1 MKQSFIVICAV
12 LGAAAVLTGCD
23 TGEGDVEES
32 VTTAQQEL
40 HSEKVSVEELM
51 ARANRMFKPIPE
63 SVTDVDDQ
71 KVELGRALYHDK
83 GLSADG
89 TVSCATCH
97 VISEGGGDN
106 LPTST
111 GIKDQVGPIHSPTVL
126 NARYHFVQFWDGRAA
141 TLEEQAL
148 GPVEDPL
155 EMGNQWDDVVGYLAG
170 EPHYADAFEELYGGE
185 ITKENAAH
193 AIAEFERT
201 LITPN
206 APFDQFLRGDENALN
221 EQELAGLQA
230 FMENGCT
237 ACHGGKILSSE
248 GYQKLGLVHDYFED
262 RGTELTDADLGRYN
276 VTGEESDKHFFKVPT
291 LRNVELTHPY
301 YHDGQVETLEEAIW
315 SMGWHQLGRDLDEE
329 TVDDIVAFLLTLTG
343 EIPDV
348 STDPVPRF

>member
-1 MKQSFIVICAV
+1 MRQSIIVICAIV
-12 LGAAAVLTGCD
+12 GAAGLVVGCD
-23 TGEGDVEES
+23 TGDRDGEDPTATAEQVQEPAQES
-32 VTTAQQEL
+32 VED
-40 HSEKVSVEELM
+40 LM
-51 ARANRMFKPIPE
+51 ARANRLFEPIPE
-63 SVTDVDDQ
+63 SVTDVNDQ

-155 EMGNQWDDVVGYLAG
+155 EMGNQWEEVVGYLAG
-170 EPHYADAFEELYGGE
+170 EPHYAEAFEELYDGE
-185 ITKENAAH
+185 ISKENAAH

-206 APFDQFLRGDENALN
+206 APFDQFLRGDADALD

-230 FMENGCT
+230 FMDNGCT
-237 ACHGGKILSSE
+237 ACHGGKILSSDR
-248 GYQKLGLVHDYFED
+248 YQKLGLVHDYFED

-301 YHDGQVETLEEAIW
+301 YHDGQVETLEEAVW
-315 SMGWHQLGRDLDEE
+315 SMGWHQLGRDLDDA
-329 TVDDIVAFLLTLTG
+329 TVDDIVAFLHALTG

-348 STDPVPRF
+348 STEPVPRF